1 MKNKRKKKIIFTI
14 ILTFIISIVAYGWFS
29 INNRA
34 DVNNLAIS
42 AGTEGNLLI
51 AEATNNGPGTYGN
64 KINLSAGDD
73 VVLNPVTT
81 IEGRE
86 FYSPIYSGEDVVS
99 VKKITNNTE
108 LTNGYIYEKQFYL
121 KVENEGR
128 GNNGNY
134 YIYLVA
140 NAGNNG
146 TYVKDAENTS
156 GDTAANS
163 VRVSFTIDNET
174 VVYEP
179 NADGNNISSEMAG
192 DRVSNTYNS
201 YATEKQNRQG
211 VFTNSSN
218 GNDSNYLFDIEAD
231 RDKLVTMRIWIEGKD
246 KDCANSIELDDLLA
260 QFQFSSISIKN
271 SNAN

>member
-1 MKNKRKKKIIFTI
+1 MKNKTKKKIIFTL
-14 ILTFIISIVAYGWFS
+14 ILTFAISMAAYGWFS

-51 AEATNNGPGTYGN
+51 ADKVGNGPGTYGN
-64 KINLSAGDD
+64 KIDISSGQD

-86 FYSPIYSGEDVVS
+86 FYSPVYSGEDVVS
-99 VKKITNNTE
+99 VKKITNNDE
-108 LTNGYIYEKQFYL
+108 LTNGYIFEKQFYL

-128 GNNGNY
+128 GSNGNY

-140 NAGNNG
+140 NSGDNG
-146 TYVKDAENTS
+146 TFVKDVGNTT

-163 VRVSFTIDNET
+163 IRVSFTIDNKT

-179 NADGNNISSEMAG
+179 NYDGNNISNEMAG
-192 DRVSNTYNS
+192 DRVSGTYNS
-201 YATEKQNRQG
+201 YDTEKQNRQG
-211 VFTNSSN
+211 IFTSANN

-231 RDKLVTMRIWIEGKD
+231 KDKLVTMRIWIEGKD
-246 KDCANSIELDDLLA
+246 KDCANSIELDDLSA
-260 QFQFSSISIKN
+260 QFQFSSVSIKN
-271 SNAN
+271 SSTN